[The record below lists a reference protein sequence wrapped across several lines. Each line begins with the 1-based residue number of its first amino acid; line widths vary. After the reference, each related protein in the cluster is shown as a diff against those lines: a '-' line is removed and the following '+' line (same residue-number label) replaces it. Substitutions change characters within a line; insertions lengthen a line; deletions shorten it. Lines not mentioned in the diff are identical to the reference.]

1 MRSCP
6 VCADF
11 KLFESVGWIH
21 RKDDIYSVFMKCPD
35 CGHLTGNNVELDPPL
50 ITEENMGGINLSGV
64 EPYQSAEWEDATTL
78 SFKVPVLNEKEIGGL
93 RGETRCRVCG
103 RLLTAPESVKRG
115 IGPVCLR
122 HLLNAQARAGIRV
135 AEVDIKADYAVLAAP
150 GSFPEGEID
159 HDRVAKIVNIE
170 EKEQ

>member
-1 MRSCP
+1 MRSCS

-11 KLFESVGWIH
+11 KHFESVGWIH

-35 CGHLTGNNVELDPPL
+35 CGYLTGNNVELDPPL

-93 RGETRCRVCG
+93 RGETRCRICG
-103 RLLTAPESVKRG
+103 RLLTAPVSVKRG
-115 IGPVCLR
+115 IGPVCWGRLKRGEDEGFLR
-122 HLLNAQARAGIRV
+122 ARARGEGYRPGCARKE
-135 AEVDIKADYAVLAAP
+135 AET
-150 GSFPEGEID
+150 
-159 HDRVAKIVNIE
+159 
-170 EKEQ
+170 